1 MLGGARPRRCRT
13 TPPVR
18 PRPRALETGGA
29 LKPEEGYKSMRPRDM
44 PKTINTYPPPP
55 SVAAS
60 EGSGAR

>member
-1 MLGGARPRRCRT
+1 MPDNTAGPAQAG
-13 TPPVR
+13 
-18 PRPRALETGGA
+18 ALETGGA